1 MEKIYERTEMVVRTN
16 QNYTDS
22 FKTRKGVR
30 QGCVLSPLLFNLYMA
45 EIEERMKNQGIGGVG
60 IGKMR
65 IWNLA
70 YVDNI
75 GRVPIYT
82 ASTENL

>member
-16 QNYTDS
+16 QSYTDS

-45 EIEERMKNQGIGGVG
+45 EIEERMKNQGIGVG

-70 YVDNI
+70 YAGNI

>member
-1 MEKIYERTEMVVRTN
+1 M
-16 QNYTDS
+16 
-22 FKTRKGVR
+22 
-30 QGCVLSPLLFNLYMA
+30 LSPLLFNLYMA
-45 EIEERMKNQGIGGVG
+45 EIEERMKNQGIEGVG

-70 YVDNI
+70 YADNI